1 MQLRPRQ
8 KVVPIGLGTKVVGTM
23 VRVRATFTWLV
34 ILAGVGAQ
42 PAGSAT
48 GWDRFVEPQLGTSID
63 YPIGIFSVDEGA
75 APRGIGRQFRNTDGH
90 AVLLVYSQNN
100 EGENPARYVE
110 KNFKV
115 PRQTIDYRRVTP
127 TFFAMSAVHAG
138 EIYYSRCNFSRRPG
152 GAIHCFDLR
161 YPARDKRAWD
171 PIVTRMSLSLRP
183 LDNG

>member
-1 MQLRPRQ
+1 
-8 KVVPIGLGTKVVGTM
+8 M
-23 VRVRATFTWLV
+23 VRVQASFTWLV

-42 PAGSAT
+42 PAESAT
-48 GWDRFVEPQLGTSID
+48 GWNRFVEPQLGTSID

-75 APRGIGRQFRNTDGH
+75 APRGIGRHFRSNDGH
-90 AVLLVYSQNN
+90 AFTRKSTRI
-100 EGENPARYVE
+100 ENPARYVE
-110 KNFKV
+110 RNFKI
-115 PRQTIDYRRVTP
+115 PRQTIDYKSVTP
-127 TFFAMSAVHAG
+127 TFFAISAVHAG